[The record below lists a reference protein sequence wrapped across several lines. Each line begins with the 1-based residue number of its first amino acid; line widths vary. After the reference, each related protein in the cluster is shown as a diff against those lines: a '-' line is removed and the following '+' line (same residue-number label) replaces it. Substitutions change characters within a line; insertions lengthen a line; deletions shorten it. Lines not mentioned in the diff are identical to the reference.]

1 MADMEETFSHLAQP
15 ESKLPRFRNSADGF
29 NRQKVVAAFHEAFQ
43 LIGGVNRLTM
53 WANANPG
60 EFYKLYTK
68 LMPASTINIGVGERV
83 IIEHAIGPT
92 ALDVHPTDVIENENA
107 SNQESVQAPQLHE
120 GLPPQE

>member
-1 MADMEETFSHLAQP
+1 MPNMEDTFAHLSQP
-15 ESKLPRFRNSADGF
+15 ETKLPRFRNSADGF

-68 LMPASTINIGVGERV
+68 LMPASTINIGVGERT

-92 ALDVHPTDVIENENA
+92 ALDIHPEEVIENA
-107 SNQESVQAPQLHE
+107 SNQESVQAPQLHA

>member
-1 MADMEETFSHLAQP
+1 MADMDETFNHLAQP
-15 ESKLPRFRNSADGF
+15 ETKLPRFRNTADGF

-92 ALDVHPTDVIENENA
+92 ALDIHPTEQVESDA
-107 SNQESVQAPQLHE
+107 SNQESVQAPQLHA
-120 GLPPQE
+120 GVPPQE